1 MSYFL
6 DDYCKRYNRQLNG
19 FTTRLVNTLLAY
31 RFPGNIRELQNLI
44 ERGVIIAEDGE
55 SLDFTHLS
63 LGGESEQ
70 LSSWSN
76 GDTLQEGSPQVSAAP
91 MNAAAMGSRAVD
103 NDNPLARLSAF
114 VSGDDDALATSLSE
128 VEELLINAAMQR
140 SDGNITAAAQ
150 RLGMTRA
157 QLSYRLKE
165 RK

>member
-1 MSYFL
+1 M
-6 DDYCKRYNRQLNG
+6 
-19 FTTRLVNTLLAY
+19 
-31 RFPGNIRELQNLI
+31 
-44 ERGVIIAEDGE
+44 IIAEDGE

-76 GDTLQEGSPQVSAAP
+76 GDTLQESSPQASAAP
-91 MNAAAMGSRAVD
+91 MNATAAATGNRAVESD
-103 NDNPLARLSAF
+103 SPLARLSAF